1 MSDPA
6 ADQLAITLDMLEKQ
20 ILERESELAEW
31 RAFLVE
37 REAEIALGKKRAEN
51 LRTMLEEMRQFRPA
65 AKPLSLEK
73 YPTAQPGR
81 PGKQSEQIRQ
91 LAKVI
96 LREAGKPI
104 MQLDLKERMEA
115 KGLLLQTVNP
125 VDLIRSA
132 LRNQPEFRHIRSE
145 GWTLVNPPE

>member
-6 ADQLAITLDMLEKQ
+6 EQLAITLDMLEKQ
-20 ILERESELAEW
+20 ILERESELA
-31 RAFLVE
+31 ALQAYLVE
-37 REAEIALGKKRAEN
+37 SEAEIALSKKRAEY

-65 AKPLSLEK
+65 AKPFPLEK
-73 YPTAQPGR
+73 HPGAQPGR

-132 LRNQPEFRHIRSE
+132 LRNQPEFRHIRAQ
-145 GWTLVNPPE
+145 GWTLVDSVE

>member
-6 ADQLAITLDMLEKQ
+6 EQLAITLDMLEKQ
-20 ILERESELAEW
+20 IVERESELAALKAYCIES
-31 RAFLVE
+31 
-37 REAEIALGKKRAEN
+37 EAEIARSKKRAEN

-65 AKPLSLEK
+65 AKPFSVEK
-73 YPTAQPGR
+73 YPSAQPGR

-132 LRNQPEFRHIRSE
+132 LRNQPEFRHIRSQ
-145 GWTLVNPPE
+145 GWTLVDSVE

>member
-1 MSDPA
+1 LSDP
-6 ADQLAITLDMLEKQ
+6 ADQLALTLDLLEQQ
-20 ILERESELAEW
+20 ILQRESELEAL
-31 RAFLVE
+31 RAFCAQT
-37 REAEIALGKKRAEN
+37 EAEIARSQKHAEI
-51 LRTMLEEMRQFRPA
+51 LRVQLDEMRQERSA
-65 AKPLSLEK
+65 SKPFALEK
-73 YPTAQPGR
+73 YPGAKLGR
-81 PGKQSEQIRQ
+81 PGMQSEQIRQ

-132 LRNQPEFRHIRSE
+132 LRNQPEFRHIRAK
-145 GWTLVNPPE
+145 GWTLVDIAE